1 MEKICYG
8 CMKQKRQS
16 PVCEHCGFSEET
28 NNPSYQLSQGTILE
42 NQYLVGRT
50 LSQTRTEII
59 YISWDQR
66 LERPVTVRE
75 YFPSGLADREPGK
88 EVVLLPTA
96 DAEQYSKGM
105 ERFLQKAQ
113 SLAQLQ
119 NIPGIIRTYT
129 TFRSGGT
136 AYIVMEH
143 PEGIT
148 LQQYLLQRGGKLTA
162 EETLTILEPVMY
174 SLCQV
179 HQIGLIHGDITP
191 ENILLQKTGSVK
203 LLGFDAVREVE
214 EENLLRVGN
223 SSQTFLRSGF
233 TPIELY
239 QSTGKRGPWSDEY
252 AICATIYYCLTG
264 QIPPD
269 APDRLLEDT
278 QVNWQMV
285 GGLSQRQISALRKGM
300 ALEASNRY
308 PSLEEL
314 ALELYPEDGTQPETS
329 LPDIILLADTE
340 EPAPQPSL
348 VQEPSVPGKKTT
360 LRRWMLPG
368 IITFLMIGLT
378 LAVLIARMA
387 PAEEPAAD
395 TQIQMEAPTEVST
408 EPSAEPSTK
417 PSTKPVDIRPWE
429 NNVLMSVEVVQDP
442 FNAPVFGL
450 KDDYFVRQHIN
461 SVIFLD
467 TLDGAPREP
476 YDRNNRQGYWDVSAA
491 QDGSVLAWAVY
502 SNASSEGGAIMGIY
516 DIYIGAEGGVC
527 APESCAVLF
536 SGYVSMSSMDLR
548 HFHTENVKDMKGMFL
563 YCASLSRLDA
573 STLDTS
579 RVENMNGMF
588 TYCATLNYLD
598 LSGWDTSNV
607 TDMSAMFGGCT
618 NLKQLDVSHFD
629 TAQVENMNG
638 MFIGTQSLKKL
649 DLSSWDTSK
658 VADMGS
664 MLFDTLSPESVELGS
679 WETDSLISSKSFM
692 SEGVQYKGKPWEELF
707 PTETLN
713 QTATEPTT

>member
-8 CMKQKRQS
+8 CMKQKQQS

-28 NNPSYQLSQGTILE
+28 NNPSYQLSMGTVLE
-42 NQYLVGRT
+42 EQYIVGRT
-50 LSQTRTEII
+50 LSQTRTEIS
-59 YISWDQR
+59 YIGWDQR
-66 LERPVTVRE
+66 LERLVTVRE

-88 EVVLLPTA
+88 GVALLPTA
-96 DAEQYSKGM
+96 DREEYSKGM
-105 ERFLQKAQ
+105 ERFLQKAR

-119 NIPGIIRTYT
+119 NIPGILRIYS
-129 TFRSGGT
+129 TFQSCGT
-136 AYIVMEH
+136 AYIVTEH

-148 LQQYLLQRGGKLTA
+148 LQQYMIQRSGKLTA

-214 EENLLRVGN
+214 EENLLRAGN

-278 QVNWQMV
+278 QVNWQLA

-348 VQEPSVPGKKTT
+348 VQEPSVPVKKTA

-368 IITFLMIGLT
+368 IVTFLMIGLT
-378 LAVLIARMA
+378 LAVLISRMA

-395 TQIQMEAPTEVST
+395 TQIQMEAPTETGATEAST
-408 EPSAEPSTK
+408 QPSTA
-417 PSTKPVDIRPWE
+417 PADLRSWE
-429 NNVLMSVEVVQDP
+429 NNVLMPSELGNDV
-442 FNAPVFGL
+442 FNEPLFGL
-450 KDDYFVRQHIN
+450 KSDISRGNIR

-467 TLDGAPREP
+467 TLDGAPQKP
-476 YDRNNRQGYWDVSAA
+476 YDNNQKQGYWDASAA
-491 QDGSVLAWAVY
+491 QDGSVLAWLVPAHGTSKEGAVM
-502 SNASSEGGAIMGIY
+502 ILY
-516 DIYIGAEGGVC
+516 DLYIGAEGGVC
-527 APESCAVLF
+527 APESCAGML
-536 SGYVSMSSMDLR
+536 SGFACMSSMDLR

-563 YCASLSRLDA
+563 YCTSLSRLDA

-588 TYCATLNYLD
+588 AYCVGLNYLD

-629 TAQVENMNG
+629 TAKVENMNG
-638 MFIGTQSLKKL
+638 MFAATQSLKKL
-649 DLSSWDTSK
+649 DLSTWDTSK